1 MLFILPDIL
10 SPQQLDKIRNSAD
23 GLTWRDGR
31 KTAGKRAA
39 SVKTNEQA
47 DLSSPAGKRIAQD
60 VLDVLGKHPVVRAAT
75 RPKRFSNLLMSRTR
89 AGGGYGYHIDNAIM
103 GTGQGRFRADISFT
117 LFLSDPDAYEGGAL
131 EIEMPGMIQ
140 SLKPEKGSLVL
151 YPSDTI
157 HRVTPVTKGE
167 RIVCVGWI
175 QTMVRSA
182 AQREVLLDLEN
193 LRAELEPKLS
203 GEGREMLYLNKT
215 ISNLL
220 RMWADPS

>member
-10 SPQQLDKIRNSAD
+10 SLQQLDEIRSSLGD
-23 GLTWRDGR
+23 LTWRDGR

-39 SVKTNEQA
+39 SVKANEQA
-47 DLSSPAGKRIAQD
+47 DLSSPTGKRIAQD
-60 VLDVLGKHPVVRAAT
+60 VLAVIGKHPVVRAAA

-103 GTGQGRFRADISFT
+103 GVGVERFRADISFT
-117 LFLSDPDAYEGGAL
+117 LFLSDPDEYEGGEL

-151 YPSDTI
+151 YPSDSI
-157 HRVTPVTKGE
+157 HRVAPVTGGE

-175 QTMVRSA
+175 QTLVRDLK
-182 AQREVLLDLEN
+182 QREILLDLEN
-193 LRAELEPKLS
+193 LRAELGPKLS
-203 GEGREMLYLNKT
+203 GESREMLFLNKT

-220 RMWADPS
+220 RMWAEP